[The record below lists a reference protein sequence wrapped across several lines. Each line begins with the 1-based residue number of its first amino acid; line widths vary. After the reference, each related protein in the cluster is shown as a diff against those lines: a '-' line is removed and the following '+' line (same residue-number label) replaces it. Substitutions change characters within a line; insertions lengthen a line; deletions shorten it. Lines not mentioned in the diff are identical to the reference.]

1 MPSLLDSL
9 HTQLIQDFGPR
20 TVQIMQIEHDPQLR
34 KELRWLVH
42 DMKQQLN
49 PLLDAADSMLRI
61 IQQRKGGRSSIT
73 MGSITG
79 ALTPLEAC
87 WMLGSVFKSLVLLHN
102 IMLTVG
108 KSHEAEPLWCTI
120 MLVCEVICPGSHMD
134 IVLATNG
141 AYRAGPP
148 NLPFPGVEA
157 AQQGLTRALHVRYGK
172 EVAQDPIYRGWMR
185 EGVVAVAELVLSRGP
200 IVAL

>member
-1 MPSLLDSL
+1 
-9 HTQLIQDFGPR
+9 
-20 TVQIMQIEHDPQLR
+20 MQIEHGPQLR
-34 KELRWLVH
+34 KELRWLVR

-49 PLLDAADSMLRI
+49 PFLDAADSMLRI

-87 WMLGSVFKSLVLLHN
+87 WMLGSVFKSLVVLHN

-108 KSHEAEPLWCTI
+108 KSHEAEPLWRTI

-141 AYRAGPP
+141 AYRAGV

-172 EVAQDPIYRGWMR
+172 EVAQDPICRGGMR
-185 EGVVAVAELVLSRGP
+185 AGVVAVAELVLSRGP

>member
-1 MPSLLDSL
+1 
-9 HTQLIQDFGPR
+9 
-20 TVQIMQIEHDPQLR
+20 MQIQHDPQLR
-34 KELRWLVH
+34 KELRWLVR

-49 PLLDAADSMLRI
+49 PLLDAASI
-61 IQQRKGGRSSIT
+61 FQQRKGGRSSIT
-73 MGSITG
+73 MGSIIG

-102 IMLTVG
+102 IMLMVG
-108 KSHEAEPLWCTI
+108 KSHEAEPLWRTI

-134 IVLATNG
+134 IVLATYG

-172 EVAQDPIYRGWMR
+172 VQDPIYRGCLR
-185 EGVVAVAELVLSRGP
+185 EGVVAVQELVLSRGHDLQS
-200 IVAL
+200 VLM